1 MELNASVAV
10 RTADD
15 DVLFR
20 LTVRN
25 DGERPLEL
33 RFESGQTAEFVVTG
47 DGEPV
52 WQWSDGRMFTQQI
65 RHETL
70 SPGDETTAEGRWS
83 DPPAGR
89 YTVEATLTDADERPT
104 AETTFEV

>member
-52 WQWSDGRMFTQQI
+52 WRWSDERLFTQQV
-65 RHETL
+65 RTETL
-70 SPGDETTAEGRWS
+70 SPGSETTAVGHWT
-83 DPPAGR
+83 DPTAGE
-89 YTVEATLTDADERPT
+89 YTVEATLATTGERAA
-104 AETTFEV
+104 AETVFRV

>member
-1 MELNASVAV
+1 MNLDATLDVDADGTVVFTFRVTNRGEQPAELTFRSGRDGDVAV
-10 RTADD
+10 SR
-15 DVLFR
+15 
-20 LTVRN
+20 
-25 DGERPLEL
+25 DGEE
-33 RFESGQTAEFVVTG
+33 
-47 DGEPV
+47 V
-52 WQWSDGRMFTQQI
+52 WRWSDGRMFTQQI

-89 YTVEATLTDADERPT
+89 YTVGATLTDADERPT

>member
-1 MELNASVAV
+1 MRLNALVV
-10 RTADD
+10 IRTADN

-25 DGERPLEL
+25 DGERPLRL
-33 RFESGQTAEFVVTG
+33 RFESGQTTEFVVAG
-47 DGEPV
+47 GGKPV
-52 WQWSDGRMFTQQI
+52 WRWSDGRMFTQQI

-83 DPPAGR
+83 DPPAGQ
-89 YTVEATLTDADERPT
+89 YTVEATLSDAEERPT

>member
-1 MELNASVAV
+1 MGLNASVAV
-10 RTADD
+10 RSADD
-15 DVLFR
+15 DVVFR

-33 RFESGQTAEFVVTG
+33 TFESGQTAEFVVTG
-47 DGEPV
+47 DGDPV
-52 WQWSDGRMFTQQI
+52 WRWSDGRMFTQQV

-70 SPGDETTAEGRWS
+70 SPGDETTAEGQWRN
-83 DPPAGR
+83 PPAGR

-104 AETTFEV
+104 TEATFDV